1 MMKRKFESLF
11 ILSTPF
17 KMVEAENYEPAKKKK
32 EKEKKGD
39 GKGKGERTLVS

>member
-1 MMKRKFESLF
+1 MKRKFESLF

-32 EKEKKGD
+32 RKRKKRGW
-39 GKGKGERTLVS
+39 ER

>member
-11 ILSTPF
+11 ILSTPY

>member
-1 MMKRKFESLF
+1 MKRKFESLF